1 MSRAA
6 IILVLGAVFSCCLA
20 AQPAAAANTAFGTA
34 TAASVWGAALSYIA
48 PRALTQVSVPQM
60 TIWGLNG
67 LTALDPDLSASLQD
81 GEIHLYG
88 PNALLLAVPAPAA
101 QDAAGWGQAAAA
113 IAAAAFA
120 ASPALRQAGTQSI
133 IDNFFDELF
142 NHFDPYSR
150 YEPPLQAAQDQL
162 MITGLA
168 GAGLTLGR
176 QGGMVVIT
184 DVAADGPAAE
194 AGLVP
199 GGQVLAVDGRAVYPG
214 QLPGLNDALNGIA
227 GSVLLLRV
235 QEPGETQPSDISLTR
250 AFIPPQTVFPLQL
263 DHPSPEIIALKIT
276 SFNKGTSDNFS
287 AALVAALAAQPDATT
302 LVLDLRGNRGGILRQ
317 AVLVADSLLPGGPI
331 AETSGRDSSADQ
343 NFTAEG
349 TDLTEGLQ
357 LLVLVDGQT
366 ASAAEILAAALADN
380 RRAVVIGSETLG
392 KGLVQTVTSLPDSGE
407 LYVTWSRVLAP
418 RGWPLQTLGVMPQ
431 VCTSL
436 GQQALASELKALK
449 SGTNMMQPA
458 LAQARAARAPL
469 PIDQALNIRNQCP
482 AAIGG
487 DLDLIAASALAANPA
502 AYHAALLP

>member
-1 MSRAA
+1 VSRAA
-6 IILVLGAVFSCCLA
+6 LILVFGAVFSCCLA
-20 AQPAAAANTAFGTA
+20 TQPAAANAAFGTA

-67 LTALDPDLSASLQD
+67 LTALDPDLSASLEHGD
-81 GEIHLYG
+81 IVLYG
-88 PNALLLAVPAPAA
+88 PNALLLAVPAPGP
-101 QDAAGWGQAAAA
+101 QDTADWGQAAAQ
-113 IAAAAFA
+113 IAAAAYA
-120 ASPALRQAGTQSI
+120 ASPALQQAGTQGV

-150 YEPPLQAAQDQL
+150 YEAPLQAAQDQL

-168 GAGLTLGR
+168 GAGMTLGR
-176 QGGMVVIT
+176 QGGMVVIS

-199 GGQVLAVDGRAVYPG
+199 GTQVLGVGGRAVYPG
-214 QLPGLNDALNGIA
+214 QLPGLNDALGGIA
-227 GSVLLLRV
+227 GSSLALRV
-235 QEPGETQPSDISLTR
+235 LAPGDAQPTDVTLTR
-250 AFIPPQTVFPLQL
+250 AFIPPQTVFPMQL
-263 DHPSPEIIALKIT
+263 DHPSPEIIGLKIS

-317 AVLVADSLLPGGPI
+317 AVLVADSLLPAGPI
-331 AETSGRDSSADQ
+331 ARTEGRDSSADQ
-343 NFTAEG
+343 NFNAEG
-349 TDLTEGLQ
+349 TDLTNGLQ

-436 GQQALASELKALK
+436 GPQALAGELKALK
-449 SGTNMMQPA
+449 AGKNLMQPA

-469 PIDQALNIRNQCP
+469 PINQALSIRNECP

-487 DLDLIAASALAANPA
+487 DLDLIAAAALAASPA